1 MEVRMLDF
9 ISKSIVSNRKK
20 RGLTQEELAEKL
32 DVSSAAISKWER
44 GISTPELS
52 MVCKIADCFEISVD
66 ELLGRTNMLLPEE
79 GEYSEK
85 AMKQYD
91 LELRKDI
98 IAKYETR
105 EGMFA
110 LLDELTVAEDKTIQL
125 ILRKLNNTTLVYA
138 LAGTSG
144 VVCKRFM
151 DNLSGR
157 MISFLDTQLERN
169 EFPVDKIEDAQ
180 KAVLQIYSM
189 IKE

>member
-20 RGLTQEELAEKL
+20 RGLTQEEFAEKL

-98 IAKYETR
+98 TAKYETR

-125 ILRKLNNTTLVYA
+125 ILRELNNTTLVYA

>member
-1 MEVRMLDF
+1 MLGF

-20 RGLTQEELAEKL
+20 RGFTQEELAEKL
-32 DVSSAAISKWER
+32 DVSSAAVSKWER

-52 MVCKIADCFEISVD
+52 MVCKMADCFEISVD
-66 ELLGRTNMLLPEE
+66 ELLGRTNLLLPEE
-79 GEYSEK
+79 DKYSEK
-85 AMKQYD
+85 SMKQYD
-91 LELRKDI
+91 LDLRKDLI
-98 IAKYETR
+98 VKYETR
-105 EGMFA
+105 EGKFS
-110 LLDELTVAEDKTIQL
+110 LLDELAGVEDKIIQL

-138 LAGTSG
+138 LAGASG

-169 EFPVDKIEDAQ
+169 EFTPEKIEDAQ
-180 KAVLQIYSM
+180 KAILQIYSM